1 MADQTYICTQ
11 QTHLLCGTI
20 LLERSFP
27 STLELSARGSLTTAV
42 LVMAAGDREGMI
54 TVVVA
59 RMPRDGDTLIPPF
72 VSAAM
77 EEGTLVVGM
86 KEDTVWLVAAEEG
99 LKDPG
104 TLVVTAVETL
114 VVEGALIVL
123 VTSLLGRA
131 MVVVMGKT
139 MVVVMATV
147 DVGVG
152 QNIVEVNVEGQLSF
166 SVVAVTTK
174 GDTV

>member
-1 MADQTYICTQ
+1 M
-11 QTHLLCGTI
+11 
-20 LLERSFP
+20 
-27 STLELSARGSLTTAV
+27 
-42 LVMAAGDREGMI
+42 
-54 TVVVA
+54 
-59 RMPRDGDTLIPPF
+59 

-77 EEGTLVVGM
+77 TITASRATTNPATSPVGSSGGLPAGPGVVSSVVEGLLGVFCKGVDEGVGVDEGAGIDEGAGVDEGAGMEGVV
-86 KEDTVWLVAAEEG
+86 TAEEG
-99 LKDPG
+99 LKDAG

-131 MVVVMGKT
+131 MVVVMGST
-139 MVVVMATV
+139 MVVVMAMV

-174 GDTV
+174 GTQCKSNL

>member
-1 MADQTYICTQ
+1 
-11 QTHLLCGTI
+11 
-20 LLERSFP
+20 
-27 STLELSARGSLTTAV
+27 
-42 LVMAAGDREGMI
+42 MAAGDSEGMI
-54 TVVVA
+54 KVVVTK
-59 RMPRDGDTLIPPF
+59 MPGDGDTLIPPF

-77 EEGTLVVGM
+77 EEGTLMVGM
-86 KEDTVWLVAAEEG
+86 TEDTVWVVTAEEG
-99 LKDPG
+99 LKDAG

-131 MVVVMGKT
+131 MVVVMGST
-139 MVVVMATV
+139 MVVVMAMV

-166 SVVAVTTK
+166 SVVAVTRKETQCKLFIRWSINCTMSCTSFSTLTK
-174 GDTV
+174 RN